1 MSFDPADP
9 DRRKQPRKFV
19 TRTSEPKIRRT
30 RTHWLKLHR
39 KRGCIGKNSGTTLC
53 FESSHCTLKV

>member
-1 MSFDPADP
+1 MSFDPTDP

-19 TRTSEPKIRRT
+19 TRTSEPKIRRA

-39 KRGCIGKNSGTTLC
+39 KRGMHSEK
-53 FESSHCTLKV
+53 